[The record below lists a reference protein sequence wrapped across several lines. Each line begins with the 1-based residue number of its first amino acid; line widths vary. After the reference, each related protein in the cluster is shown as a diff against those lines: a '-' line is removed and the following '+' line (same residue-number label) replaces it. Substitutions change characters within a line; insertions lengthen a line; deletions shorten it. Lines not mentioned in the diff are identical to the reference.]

1 MVVAETHITHSVLPL
16 LSETMSSLVYGYGDV
31 LDASVCSVFIVCTLF
46 YHLVNSNTYYCHS
59 HDLFQDISHIFMV
72 FQQPCLQGCVL
83 LKKIII
89 VCSFSLGLVWDMGFI
104 SILLRM
110 MKNMAVKSLVI
121 TVITMLEK
129 KQKARM

>member
-1 MVVAETHITHSVLPL
+1 MVVAETRITYSKFPL
-16 LSETMSSLVYGYGDV
+16 LSETMSSPVYGYGDV
-31 LDASVCSVFIVCTLF
+31 HDASVCSVFIVCTLF
-46 YHLVNSNTYYCHS
+46 YHLVNSKTYYCHS
-59 HDLFQDISHIFMV
+59 HFLFQDISHIFMV

-83 LKKIII
+83 MKKIII
-89 VCSFSLGLVWDMGFI
+89 VCSFSLGLVWDIGFT

-110 MKNMAVKSLVI
+110 MKKMAVKSMMI